1 MTIVA
6 LNKAL
11 QLLTNIQDN
20 SANAQEKQENMIQ
33 FLSFLLSNDAIKVFL
48 TQEDAIRK
56 LIIDLCQKYISEP
69 DVCSNV
75 LWLAL
80 QTRDFCEETEM
91 EDLFHEEALKNEE

>member
-1 MTIVA
+1 MTIVVA

-20 SANAQEKQENMIQ
+20 SPNAQEKQENMIQ
-33 FLSFLLSNDAIKVFL
+33 FFSFLLSNDVIKVFL

-56 LIIDLCQKYISEP
+56 LINDLCRKYMSEP

-75 LWLAL
+75 VRLAL
-80 QTRDFCEETEM
+80 QTQDFCEETEI
-91 EDLFHEEALKNEE
+91 EHLFHQEAKH